1 MVLRPNDAIGTREG
15 PGDII
20 ASVEASF
27 FLLIFSN
34 TRTFLNTRTL
44 DHNTRTLGNYVT
56 SCASTATP
64 PRSKLASGRP

>member
-34 TRTFLNTRTL
+34 TRTFLNTRML
-44 DHNTRTLGNYVT
+44 DQNTRTLGNFAT
-56 SCASTATP
+56 S
-64 PRSKLASGRP
+64 